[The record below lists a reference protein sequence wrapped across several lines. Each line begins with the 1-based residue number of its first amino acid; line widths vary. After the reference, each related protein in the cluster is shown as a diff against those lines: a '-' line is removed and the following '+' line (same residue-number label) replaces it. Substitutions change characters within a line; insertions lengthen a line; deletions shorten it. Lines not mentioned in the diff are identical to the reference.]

1 MCVIPGACI
10 NETGLCSSAAVVP
23 QSKPTELCS
32 SSMAVVPRSKFTK
45 LCSSAAVV
53 PHKVNLS
60 SCVAR
65 WPFRVTQSKS
75 TELCSSSAA
84 VVPQSKSTEL
94 CSGNISNIISVILK
108 QMIQTIGTN

>member
-1 MCVIPGACI
+1 MIPGAYI

-32 SSMAVVPRSKFTK
+32 SSMDVVPRSKFTK

-65 WPFRVTQSKS
+65 RPFRVTQSKS

-94 CSGNISNIISVILK
+94 CSVAAIRCLSVILK